1 MKGKMLLEALLKR
14 LKVPAVLKY
23 YQELARQ
30 AVEADQTYEGYLLA
44 LVETEV
50 QQRDENAH
58 KKRIKTA
65 RFPVLKTL
73 DQFDF
78 TALATLNKAKVVDLA
93 RGDYIERKE
102 NLILMGN
109 SGTGKTHLAVALG
122 ICACQSGKNV
132 RFYTAAGLINQLME
146 AQAAL
151 RLSHLE
157 RSLSRMDL
165 LIIDEVGYVPFS
177 EKGAQ
182 LFFQMVA
189 ASYERQSL
197 IMTTNLE
204 FPKWPEVF
212 GSEQLTGALLDR
224 LTHHCE
230 ILSMNAESYRFK
242 ESISKKKE
250 T

>member
-14 LKVPAVLKY
+14 LKLPAVLKF

-30 AVEADQTYEGYLLA
+30 AVEANQTYEGYLLA
-44 LVETEV
+44 LAEAEV

-78 TALATLNKAKVVDLA
+78 SAVATLNKAKVLGLA
-93 RGDYIERKE
+93 QGDYIERKE

-132 RFYTAAGLINQLME
+132 RFSTAAGLINQLME
-146 AQAAL
+146 YQAAL
-151 RLSHLE
+151 RLSQLE

-182 LFFQMVA
+182 LFFQLVA

-204 FPKWPEVF
+204 FSKWPEVF

-242 ESISKKKE
+242 ESVSKRKE

>member
-14 LKVPAVLKY
+14 LKLPAILKF

-30 AVEADQTYEGYLLA
+30 AVEANQTYEGYLLA
-44 LVETEV
+44 LVEAEV

-78 TALATLNKAKVVDLA
+78 SAIATLNKAKVLGLA
-93 RGDYIERKE
+93 QGDYIEKKE

-122 ICACQSGKNV
+122 VYACQGGKNV

-146 AQAAL
+146 CQAAL
-151 RLSHLE
+151 RLSQLE

-182 LFFQMVA
+182 LFFQLVA

-204 FPKWPEVF
+204 FSKWPEVF

-242 ESISKKKE
+242 ESVAKKKE

>member
-14 LKVPAVLKY
+14 LKLPAILRF

-30 AVEADQTYEGYLLA
+30 AVEANQTYEGYLLA
-44 LVETEV
+44 LVEAEV

-78 TALATLNKAKVVDLA
+78 SAVATLNKAKVLGLA
-93 RGDYIERKE
+93 QGDYIEKKE
-102 NLILMGN
+102 NLVLMGN

-122 ICACQSGKNV
+122 VCACQGGKNV

-146 AQAAL
+146 CQAAL
-151 RLSHLE
+151 RLSQLE

-182 LFFQMVA
+182 LFFQLVA

-204 FPKWPEVF
+204 FSKWPEVF

-242 ESISKKKE
+242 ESVAKKKE

>member
-14 LKVPAVLKY
+14 LKLPAVLKY

-93 RGDYIERKE
+93 RGDYIEKKE

-132 RFYTAAGLINQLME
+132 RFYPGFGGVGKHNHKMAINLVTCI
-146 AQAAL
+146 
-151 RLSHLE
+151 RWS
-157 RSLSRMDL
+157 
-165 LIIDEVGYVPFS
+165 
-177 EKGAQ
+177 
-182 LFFQMVA
+182 
-189 ASYERQSL
+189 
-197 IMTTNLE
+197 NLACAY
-204 FPKWPEVF
+204 
-212 GSEQLTGALLDR
+212 G
-224 LTHHCE
+224 
-230 ILSMNAESYRFK
+230 
-242 ESISKKKE
+242 
-250 T
+250 

>member
-14 LKVPAVLKY
+14 LKLPAVLKF

-30 AVEADQTYEGYLLA
+30 AVEANQTYEGYLLA
-44 LVETEV
+44 LVEAEV

-78 TALATLNKAKVVDLA
+78 SAVATLNKAKVLGLA
-93 RGDYIERKE
+93 QGDYIERKD

-146 AQAAL
+146 YQAAL
-151 RLSHLE
+151 RLSQLE

-182 LFFQMVA
+182 LFFQLVA

-204 FPKWPEVF
+204 FSKWPEVF

-224 LTHHCE
+224 LTHHAE

-242 ESISKKKE
+242 ESVSKRKE

>member
-1 MKGKMLLEALLKR
+1 MNGKMLLEALLKR
-14 LKVPAVLKY
+14 LKLPAVLKF

-30 AVEADQTYEGYLLA
+30 AIEANQTYEGYLLA
-44 LVETEV
+44 LVEAEV

-78 TALATLNKAKVVDLA
+78 SAVTTLNKAKVLGLA
-93 RGDYIERKE
+93 QGDYIERKE

-146 AQAAL
+146 YQAAL
-151 RLSHLE
+151 RLSQLE

-182 LFFQMVA
+182 LFFQLVA

-204 FPKWPEVF
+204 FSKWPEVF

-224 LTHHCE
+224 LTHHAE

-242 ESISKKKE
+242 ESVSKRKE

>member
-14 LKVPAVLKY
+14 LKFPAVLRF

-30 AVEADQTYEGYLLA
+30 AVEANQTYEGYLLA
-44 LVETEV
+44 LVEAEV

-78 TALATLNKAKVVDLA
+78 SAVATLNKAKVLGLA
-93 RGDYIERKE
+93 QGDYIERKE

-146 AQAAL
+146 YQAAL
-151 RLSHLE
+151 RLSQLE

-182 LFFQMVA
+182 LFFQLVA

-204 FPKWPEVF
+204 FSKWPEVF